1 MRKWGIALAIIGLVG
16 SFTLAEDASASSSMP
31 LKNLDTQKAETVKA
45 SPYITANEAKE
56 LALAK
61 LGGKVVDIEFER
73 EGRHVFY
80 EMELLTTT
88 EEIDVEVNAVTG
100 EVVVTERERLC
111 GAKSNEKAPSV
122 INKQEKPA
130 KTVEQKVVKSDKKPL
145 KVNVTA
151 SITKEQAIETA
162 LERVG
167 KRAIVTNV
175 EREGVYYEIELKH
188 GKFEYEVKIHAKT
201 GKVVK
206 YKVERD

>member
-45 SPYITANEAKE
+45 SPYITVNEAKE

-100 EVVVTERERLC
+100 EVVVTERERLR

-122 INKQEKPA
+122 TDKQEKPA
-130 KTVEQKVVKSDKKPL
+130 KTVEQKVVKSEKKPL
-145 KVNVTA
+145 KVNTA

-167 KRAIVTNV
+167 KRAIVTDV